1 MFVCEVQSVQK
12 LHLCA
17 GEKQGFRGTKDVFKY
32 GLVTIS
38 QDLGVCVCVG
48 GCVCLWCMCVCV
60 KAGGVLKTF
69 NSLSSSFSTHH
80 CLTFGLGLLELSVMG
95 PL

>member
-1 MFVCEVQSVQK
+1 M
-12 LHLCA
+12 
-17 GEKQGFRGTKDVFKY
+17 
-32 GLVTIS
+32 LV
-38 QDLGVCVCVG
+38 VCV
-48 GCVCLWCMCVCV
+48 CVCV

-69 NSLSSSFSTHH
+69 NSLSPSFSTHH